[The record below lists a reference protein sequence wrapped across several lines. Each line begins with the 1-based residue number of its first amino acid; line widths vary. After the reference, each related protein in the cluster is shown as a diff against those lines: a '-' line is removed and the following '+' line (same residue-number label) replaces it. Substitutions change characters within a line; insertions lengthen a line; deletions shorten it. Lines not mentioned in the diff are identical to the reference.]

1 VGVYSFLSDQL
12 PFGYAYNFD
21 NFLFNKIQHINFQ
34 EVKERADYFLVNNVK
49 KRIEGK
55 IHFLLKDSVAHSPYR
70 SLFGSFEF
78 NPKLQTSLLADFTR
92 FIEDDLGSRKIQK
105 IRIVHPAECYS
116 EIKAKKT
123 EEALTRV
130 GFQCIHQAVNHH
142 ITVDD
147 VPLIEKIHLMEQR
160 KLKKATNKNLQFVNE
175 PEENA
180 DEVYEYITKCR
191 SEQGLIPSINKAALH
206 EYLEVFPQNYYLFTV
221 RKGKEILA
229 ATVAVKVS
237 RKILYNFLPANLKKF
252 NALSPMV
259 MLLDGLYQWASEAN
273 YEMIDL
279 GISTL
284 RDMRPQNDLITF
296 KERMGGILSYKN
308 TFEKVL
314 K

>member
-1 VGVYSFLSDQL
+1 MQGVD
-12 PFGYAYNFD
+12 
-21 NFLFNKIQHINFQ
+21 
-34 EVKERADYFLVNNVK
+34 ERADYFLVNNVK

-55 IHFLLKDSVAHSPYR
+55 IHFLIKDSVAFSPYR

-78 NPKLQTSLLADFTR
+78 NPKLQTSLLVDFNR
-92 FIEDDLGSRKIQK
+92 FIEDDLGSRKTQK
-105 IRIVHPAECYS
+105 IRIVHPAGCYS

-123 EEALTRV
+123 EEALTSV

-160 KLKKATNKNLQFVNE
+160 KLKKAIDKNLQFVNE

-180 DEVYEYITKCR
+180 DEVYEYIAKCR
-191 SEQGLIPSINKAALH
+191 SEQGLKPSIDKSTFH
-206 EYLEVFPQNYYLFTV
+206 RYLEEFPQCYHLFTV
-221 RKGKEILA
+221 RNGKEILA

-237 RKILYNFLPANLKKF
+237 RKILYNFLPANLKKYHT
-252 NALSPMV
+252 LSPMV
-259 MLLDGLYQWASEAN
+259 MFLDGLYRWAAESN

-284 RDMRPQNDLITF
+284 PDMSPQKDLITF

-308 TFEKVL
+308 TFEKIVG
-314 K
+314 